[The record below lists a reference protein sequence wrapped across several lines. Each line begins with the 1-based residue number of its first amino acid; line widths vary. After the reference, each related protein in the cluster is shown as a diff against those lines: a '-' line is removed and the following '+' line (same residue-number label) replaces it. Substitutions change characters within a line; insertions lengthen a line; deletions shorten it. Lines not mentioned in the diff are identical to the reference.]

1 MWIPLDLQ
9 ATFSDYL
16 CAEFQHWGLSQGGR
30 WQCTSPGSQERRER
44 RATTSTGT
52 PSGPDPVCVPQGL
65 ARPREGGGSDLAQL
79 TKGSAGNRANQ
90 PRPTIPVRLGDPDG
104 GGSAGA
110 ESAKVHP
117 CPPVSTER
125 RSVGPLLGADNPA
138 GRNQIDHRSVRRCQQ
153 ASSGPA
159 LFRSS
164 GTPEVREGAHDG
176 VGDLFPVYGRPRSMT
191 RVDRQIADWEE
202 PLPDRD

>member
-65 ARPREGGGSDLAQL
+65 APPREGGGSDLAQL

-90 PRPTIPVRLGDPDG
+90 PRPTFPVRLGDPDG

-110 ESAKVHP
+110 ESAKVHLW
-117 CPPVSTER
+117 ER
-125 RSVGPLLGADNPA
+125 GDVDASMNLEDQFDQLIKKRDIAIFCSFLMDN
-138 GRNQIDHRSVRRCQQ
+138 
-153 ASSGPA
+153 
-159 LFRSS
+159 
-164 GTPEVREGAHDG
+164 
-176 VGDLFPVYGRPRSMT
+176 
-191 RVDRQIADWEE
+191 
-202 PLPDRD
+202 